1 MSLSDLIERLGK
13 RIFEAPF
20 DAAMAPTDAP
30 ELAEI
35 RLAVLEEIL
44 KKGQRVSGK
53 IVFPFNLVRI
63 HMRGVSHQDAAF
75 LQSEFLQGYFEQEIN
90 KSLARSNYRF
100 PEDLTVE
107 FHATDELP
115 AADEKW
121 LSVETASRPKPLAAA
136 ASLSRRTA
144 RLVVVKGSAIAS
156 EILLNKERIN
166 IGRTVEVYRARGPS
180 RRNDLAFTEETEIN
194 CTVSREHAHIL
205 YSKSTGEYRLYN
217 DRWYRQVKQEPG
229 NCGLWIIRDGLS
241 QEVHKNAR
249 GAKLKPGDEIQ
260 LGRAI
265 VRFQLR

>member
-13 RIFEAPF
+13 TIFEAPF
-20 DAAMAPTDAP
+20 DATMAPTDAP

-53 IVFPFNLVRI
+53 VVFPFNLVRI
-63 HMRGVSHQDAAF
+63 YMRGVSQEHAAF
-75 LQSEFLQGYFEQEIN
+75 LESDFLRGYFEQEIR

-100 PEDLTVE
+100 PDDLAVE
-107 FHATDELP
+107 FHAAETLP
-115 AADEKW
+115 SAGEEW
-121 LSVETASRPKPLAAA
+121 LSVEAASQPKPAANTTA
-136 ASLSRRTA
+136 QARRTA
-144 RLVVVKGSAIAS
+144 RLVVVKGSALAP
-156 EILLNKERIN
+156 EVLLNKERIN

-180 RRNDLAFTEETEIN
+180 RRNDLAFTEDTEIN

-205 YSKSTGEYRLYN
+205 YFKKTGEYRLFN
-217 DRWYRQVKQEPG
+217 DRWYRQAKQEPG

-249 GAKLKPGDEIQ
+249 GARLKPGDEIQ

-265 VRFQLR
+265 VKFQLR